1 MNGPG
6 RRVRV
11 MDSLNQT
18 PGEDQGKKEVI
29 RGRRLSIVINFQAAV
44 VMSRIVD
51 K

>member
-18 PGEDQGKKEVI
+18 PGEDQGEKGSHKREEAFN
-29 RGRRLSIVINFQAAV
+29 S
-44 VMSRIVD
+44 D
-51 K
+51 KLPSCSSNESHCR